1 MHEQNLAQAIPQ
13 QATHTIQLPA
23 AALSFSAASCTQP
36 LLVGQPL
43 LQHDQAASR
52 SIDSQQMSTKRS
64 LSSTPVSSHLS
75 KHIRFAGK
83 HPHSIWNHHW
93 IRRASA
99 RSSHQLTEYMAGPP
113 RLPRASKQR
122 NNRPTE
128 NHQPTSTHDATTI
141 RAALARPPR
150 ARKSPHNKVN
160 AEFLSKIPEG
170 RLVSWILSKRLRW
183 HGSKHPT
190 TRA

>member
-1 MHEQNLAQAIPQ
+1 MFHSNMQRCAKAQMSMKEQNLAQAIPQ

-23 AALSFSAASCTQP
+23 AAQSFSAASCTQP

-52 SIDSQQMSTKRS
+52 PIDSQQMSTER
-64 LSSTPVSSHLS
+64 SSTPEHSHLS
-75 KHIRFAGK
+75 NHIRFARK
-83 HPHSIWNHHW
+83 HPQSTWNHHW

-150 ARKSPHNKVN
+150 ARKSPH
-160 AEFLSKIPEG
+160 S
-170 RLVSWILSKRLRW
+170 
-183 HGSKHPT
+183 
-190 TRA
+190 